1 MVEYNKKNQPFE
13 ILEHFILQEK
23 EGNAEYCRVKF
34 MTTGHEQV
42 VLAQLVKKG
51 DFEDLSL
58 VKEEVKEEVIEE
70 AVEETPKQKIIIA
83 ISPKG
88 EEIKVDDL
96 ESFVTK
102 HKLVLEDVKLV
113 LEGKRKT
120 HKKWG
125 FKLV

>member
-1 MVEYNKKNQPFE
+1 VEYNKKNQPFE
-13 ILEHFILQEK
+13 ILERFMLQEE
-23 EGNAEYCRVKF
+23 EGNVEYCRVKF

-42 VLAQLVKKG
+42 VRTELVKTG

-58 VKEEVKEEVIEE
+58 VKEEVKEEVIEK
-70 AVEETPKQKIIIA
+70 AVEETPKQKIIA

-88 EEIKVDDL
+88 EEIEVEDL
-96 ESFVTK
+96 ESFVAK